1 MPLRLHCALRRIAAC
16 LAVMIALWTAGAAT
30 AQTLSIAAVVN
41 QDIVTSADLAQRVRM
56 AIIETGAQPDSQAA
70 QDRLTQQ
77 VLRQLIDERLMVQEA
92 NRDNIKISDK
102 QLDDAI
108 ANIAQGNGMNSQQFE
123 QALLRQ
129 GMTLQVL
136 KDRTEATLA
145 WRGVVERK
153 IRPTI
158 DISDAQLASEMER
171 LKATVGKPQVL
182 LAEIYLSV
190 PSPAEDSRVR
200 QTAEQMVAQ
209 LRQGSV
215 HFSALASQFSESASS
230 VRGGDIGWVQP
241 DRLDPELAN
250 ALQSIEP
257 GQVTNPIPTPGGYYI
272 LLLRDRRVLTE
283 AKPGDAQ
290 LDLQQ
295 IVIPFGGNG
304 GLSKDDALA
313 RAAELRRTARSC
325 DAFSAKA
332 KEIGGPGSGSKGTVR
347 LGDLTEKEQAL
358 LQDLDVNRTSP
369 PLENARDYT
378 VFMICQRTDPPSAIP
393 SEDKVRD
400 QLAAIRIDRAQRQL
414 LQDLRRAAY
423 VDIRM

>member
-1 MPLRLHCALRRIAAC
+1 MT
-16 LAVMIALWTAGAAT
+16 ALWTAGAAT

-56 AIIETGAQPDSQAA
+56 AILETGAQPDSQAA

-92 NRDNIKISDK
+92 NRDNVKISDK

-108 ANIAQGNGMNSQQFE
+108 ASIAQGNGMSSQQFE

-129 GMTLQVL
+129 GMTEQVL

-230 VRGGDIGWVQP
+230 ARGGDIGWVQP
-241 DRLDPELAN
+241 DRLDPELSS
-250 ALQSIEP
+250 ALQAIEP
-257 GQVTNPIPTPGGYYI
+257 GQVTSPIPTPGGYYI
-272 LLLRDRRVLTE
+272 LLLRERRVLTE

-295 IVIPFGGNG
+295 IVIPFGGSG
-304 GLSKDDALA
+304 EPSKDDALA
-313 RAAELRRTARSC
+313 RAAELRRTVRSC
-325 DAFSAKA
+325 DAFTAKA
-332 KEIGGPGSGSKGTVR
+332 KEIGGPGSGAKGSVR
-347 LGDLTEKEQAL
+347 LGDLADKEQAL

-369 PLENARDYT
+369 PLENAHDYT

-393 SEDKVRD
+393 SEDKLRD
-400 QLAAIRIDRAQRQL
+400 QLAAVRVDRAQRQL